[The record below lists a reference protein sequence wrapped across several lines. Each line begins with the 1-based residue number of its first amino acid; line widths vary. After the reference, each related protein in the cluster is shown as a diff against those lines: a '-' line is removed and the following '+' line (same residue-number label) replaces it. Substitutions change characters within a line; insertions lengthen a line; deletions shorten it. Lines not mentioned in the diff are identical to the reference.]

1 MLHARAGDGDPWL
14 QLLHG
19 DARARPG
26 GQGRVLGPGRG
37 LLPARRLPGGGGHL
51 LQHHHLLLHGRT
63 VGSSSFYHHP
73 ISFNLC
79 RCRPGNPHPSPP
91 DPPSTPCPKEPGWFR
106 AGDSCYLV
114 SLQPMSWHVAQEVG
128 REQIITLCFRNSMFC
143 LSPPQFCWS
152 RRGHLAEIKSKA
164 EEDTLDQYLVHGILY
179 WIGLSDLA
187 VEGRME
193 DSA

>member
-1 MLHARAGDGDPWL
+1 MLAYLKVSKYGACLNVNMVCTLHRCQNWNPLLMLHARAGDGDPWL

-26 GQGRVLGPGRG
+26 GQGRVLGPRRG

-73 ISFNLC
+73 TSFNLC

-128 REQIITLCFRNSMFC
+128 RKHNIVLHYICNVLFVS
-143 LSPPQFCWS
+143 SPVLLEPP
-152 RRGHLAEIKSKA
+152 RPPGG
-164 EEDTLDQYLVHGILY
+164 D
-179 WIGLSDLA
+179 
-187 VEGRME
+187 
-193 DSA
+193 